1 MKKSFIVGFIISFY
15 ISSIYAASD
24 GIGEYSISK
33 EINKLIP
40 IAAKGTKDYK
50 WSCET
55 VSNMSV
61 PIGMEQGRH
70 ITDKCLVETDI
81 GQTFKITCEYAIL
94 PETNGATECRLG
106 W

>member
-1 MKKSFIVGFIISFY
+1 MKKSFIICFVISFC

-50 WSCET
+50 LSCET
-55 VSNMSV
+55 VSKYVCSYWYG
-61 PIGMEQGRH
+61 IR
-70 ITDKCLVETDI
+70 TT
-81 GQTFKITCEYAIL
+81 YY
-94 PETNGATECRLG
+94 R
-106 W
+106 

>member
-1 MKKSFIVGFIISFY
+1 MKKSFIICFVISFC

-70 ITDKCLVETDI
+70 I
-81 GQTFKITCEYAIL
+81 G
-94 PETNGATECRLG
+94 
-106 W
+106 